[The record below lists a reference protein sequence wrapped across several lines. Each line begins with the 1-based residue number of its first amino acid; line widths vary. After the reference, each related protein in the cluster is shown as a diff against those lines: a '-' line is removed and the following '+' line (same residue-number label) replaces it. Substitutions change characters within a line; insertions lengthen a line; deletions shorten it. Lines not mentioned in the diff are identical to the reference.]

1 MSRAIQCQW
10 VKKRLIC
17 GEEGTWIP
25 NAVLDRRLGG
35 CDLVRLLAS
44 GVALSLGL
52 IAAIPRYAA
61 ADEWGGSLDVTS
73 DYVVRGI
80 SRSNDQ
86 AALQVDLH
94 YLNTSG
100 FVAGLFAS
108 NSRIDPAQPVDVEL
122 DGFLGFGW
130 TAGPDWHGKILATH
144 YAYPGAGHGFDYK
157 YDELDLDWT
166 YREWLNIGL
175 TYSPDAPRFS
185 YYRGGWFGVA
195 AESAELSL
203 QRPVLGKV
211 SATAG
216 AGYAFYGGPGSTG
229 YAYGSVGVAYDLS
242 PVSLVLSFVDTT
254 AGAKT
259 LFYDVPSGRQWTGTV
274 IWRF

>member
-1 MSRAIQCQW
+1 
-10 VKKRLIC
+10 VRLIAAC
-17 GEEGTWIP
+17 
-25 NAVLDRRLGG
+25 
-35 CDLVRLLAS
+35 
-44 GVALSLGL
+44 VALSLGL
-52 IAAIPRYAA
+52 LVGTPQQAA
-61 ADEWGGSLDVTS
+61 ADEWGGSLDLTS
-73 DYVVRGI
+73 DYIVRGI

-86 AALQVDLH
+86 AALQLDLH

-100 FVAGLFAS
+100 FLAGVFAS
-108 NSRIDPAQPVDVEL
+108 NSRIDPTQPVNVEL

-130 TAGPDWHGKILATH
+130 TAGSDWRGKILATH
-144 YAYPGAGHGFDYK
+144 YAYPGPRHGFDYT

-166 YREWLNIGL
+166 YQEWLNMSV

-185 YYRGGWFGVA
+185 FYRGGWVGVA

-203 QRPVLGKV
+203 QRPVLGKL

-216 AGYAFYGGPGSTG
+216 AGYAFYGGEGSSG
-229 YAYGSVGVAYDLS
+229 YAYGSVGAAYDLS

-259 LFYDVPSGRQWTGTV
+259 LFYNIPSGRQWAGTV

>member
-1 MSRAIQCQW
+1 
-10 VKKRLIC
+10 VRLIA
-17 GEEGTWIP
+17 G
-25 NAVLDRRLGG
+25 
-35 CDLVRLLAS
+35 

-52 IAAIPRYAA
+52 LVGTPQYAA

-86 AALQVDLH
+86 AALQLDLH

-100 FVAGLFAS
+100 FLAGVFAS
-108 NSRIDPAQPVDVEL
+108 NARIDPNQPVDAEL

-144 YAYPGAGHGFDYK
+144 YAYPGTRHGFDYR

-166 YREWLNIGL
+166 YQEWLDMSV

-185 YYRGGWFGVA
+185 FYRGGWLSVS
-195 AESAELSL
+195 AESAELNL
-203 QRPVLGKV
+203 QRPVLGKL

-216 AGYAFYGGPGSTG
+216 AGYAFYGGPDSSG
-229 YAYGSVGVAYDLS
+229 YAYGSVGAAYDLS
-242 PVSLVLSFVDTT
+242 PVSLVVSFVDTT

-259 LFYDVPSGRQWTGTV
+259 LFYNVASGRQWTGTV

>member
-1 MSRAIQCQW
+1 
-10 VKKRLIC
+10 VRLIA
-17 GEEGTWIP
+17 G
-25 NAVLDRRLGG
+25 
-35 CDLVRLLAS
+35 

-52 IAAIPRYAA
+52 LVGTPQQAA
-61 ADEWGGSLDVTS
+61 ADEWGGSLDLTS
-73 DYVVRGI
+73 DYIVRGI

-100 FVAGLFAS
+100 FLAGVFAS
-108 NSRIDPAQPVDVEL
+108 NSRIDPTQPVDVEV

-130 TAGPDWHGKILATH
+130 TAGSDWRGKILATH
-144 YAYPGAGHGFDYK
+144 YAYPGNRNGFDYA

-166 YREWLNIGL
+166 YQEWLGMSL
-175 TYSPDAPRFS
+175 TFSPDAPRFS
-185 YYRGGWFGVA
+185 SYREGWVRGA
-195 AESAELSL
+195 AETAELNV
-203 QRPVLGKV
+203 QRPVLGKL

-216 AGYAFYGGPGSTG
+216 AGYAFYGSDSTG
-229 YAYGSVGVAYDLS
+229 YAYGSIGAAYDLS

-259 LFYDVPSGRQWTGTV
+259 LFYNVPSGRQWAGTV